1 MSPAAFAISLFV
13 LLAVPGPTNA
23 LLLALGAVGPK
34 RALAAPLAA
43 LAGYLLAVL
52 ALGLV
57 LGPVIAA
64 QPVISTLLRLA
75 AGAYLLISALRLWRA
90 EGLGAGAG
98 APPLGAVFVTTLL
111 NPKAIIIALVL
122 MPEGWTASPALALPA
137 LAIVSGQILIV
148 STLWLGLG
156 VALRQMLARLG
167 HERAPTRL
175 CALVLGLFG
184 AALMAASLAR

>member
-1 MSPAAFAISLFV
+1 MSPAAFALSLFV

-34 RALAAPLAA
+34 RALAAPLVA
-43 LAGYLLAVL
+43 LAGYMVAVL
-52 ALGLV
+52 VLGLA

-64 QPVISTLLRLA
+64 QPIVSMLLRLG
-75 AGAYLLISALRLWRA
+75 AGAYLLLSALRLWHA

-98 APPLGAVFVTTLL
+98 APPLRAVFVTTLL

-122 MPEGWTASPALALPA
+122 MPEGWTGNLALALPA
-137 LAIVSGQILIV
+137 LAIVAGEILVV

-156 VALRQMLARLG
+156 VTLRQVMARLG
-167 HERAPTRL
+167 VERAPTRL